1 LIDLIKHIGGE
12 VAFAW
17 VRRHCAG
24 MSSAESAAVEPRRGA
39 HREEEQAPLRPFLFL
54 ALAVFLWSGNWVVG
68 RALHDTMPPI
78 ALNFWRWAGAALILA
93 PLVLPRLFGRW
104 HRVVRHWRILA
115 LLGGLGAALFQTM
128 VYFGL
133 AMTTTVNAVLM
144 NSSMPLFII
153 LCAWLIDRER
163 ATARQIA
170 GIFVSLLGILVIM
183 RRGDFGHL
191 LQLEVN
197 WGDLVI
203 LAAMPVWGVYSV
215 LLRRR
220 PTEFSGNELLFLLAL
235 FALVWLTPLV
245 IIEAVFVRSGTLTL
259 GTVGAVAYV
268 ALFASVIGYVCWN
281 KGVAAVGANRAGV
294 TVHLLPAFGT
304 ILAILFL
311 GEEFH
316 LFHLVGIA
324 TILAGVWLAASGR
337 SP

>member
-1 LIDLIKHIGGE
+1 LLLPCFLDIVPAMSRADSATAGPRQGG
-12 VAFAW
+12 
-17 VRRHCAG
+17 RRA
-24 MSSAESAAVEPRRGA
+24 
-39 HREEEQAPLRPFLFL
+39 EEQAPLRPFLFL

-68 RALHDTMPPI
+68 RALRDTMPPI
-78 ALNFWRWAGAALILA
+78 ALNFWRWFGAALILA
-93 PLVLPRLFGRW
+93 PLVLPRLAGRW
-104 HRVVRHWRILA
+104 HRVLRHWRILA
-115 LLGGLGAALFQTM
+115 LLGGTGAALFQTL

-153 LCAWLIDRER
+153 LCAWLLDRER

-170 GIFVSLLGILVIM
+170 GICVSLLGILIIM

-191 LQLEVN
+191 LQLEAN
-197 WGDLVI
+197 WGDFVI
-203 LAAMPVWGVYSV
+203 LAAMPVWGIYSV

-220 PTEFSGNELLFLLAL
+220 PVEFTGNELLFLLAL
-235 FALVWLTPLV
+235 AALVWLTPLV
-245 IIEAVFVRSGTLTL
+245 VIETIFIRSGTLTAASL
-259 GTVGAVAYV
+259 AAVAYV
-268 ALFASVIGYVCWN
+268 SLFASVIGYVCWN

-316 LFHLVGIA
+316 LFHLLGIA
-324 TILAGVWLAASGR
+324 TILAGVWLAASAR